1 MKLCGF
7 DQKLIIQDISQD
19 ISAATTKYIAVLLA
33 LLFESFGHMKI

>member
-7 DQKLIIQDISQD
+7 DQKLIIQD

-33 LLFESFGHMKI
+33 LFFESFGHMKI